1 MGSFSRLRL
10 VQDDEVGSGGGPC
23 VRPYN
28 VSGCL
33 LFIMFNFTVEKI
45 AEITGGKLFSKNEK
59 EKITAGF
66 GIDSRTV
73 KSGQFFIAIRGKN
86 YDGHNFIGE
95 ALRGNAA
102 GLIVQCA
109 DEALFKKNVC
119 HIIVVKDTIK
129 AMAAIASAMRREANI
144 PVICITGTNGK
155 TTVKNMLTDILSVKY
170 KVLKSPASYNNIIG
184 VSLTLFR
191 LTENFDIAIIEL
203 GTSFPG
209 EISRLAAIAAPE
221 TVIITNIGHGHLSGL
236 SDRRGVFAEK
246 IKLLKFLPF
255 KGKAFLN
262 KDDDLLRR
270 VRSKNVS
277 LHFFGM
283 DKKSDSIMEGIRKK
297 KEGYEFFLG
306 GEKYYLPFAGLH
318 NVSNAAAAISAAR
331 NLGIGYART
340 REALK
345 RTNLPKMRLEK
356 TVLAGC
362 KFINDAYN
370 ANPDSFECAL
380 QFLQSE
386 GSGKKGVV
394 AGEMAELGP
403 RSRYFHRKIGESIA
417 KKNIDFLIVVGTRAG
432 HMARAAEEHGMRKEN
447 IIYAASHARAAEIL
461 KKISNEDTTV
471 LIKGSRAAKMEEVI
485 KCYTML
491 YTH

>member
-1 MGSFSRLRL
+1 MVNLTIR
-10 VQDDEVGSGGGPC
+10 
-23 VRPYN
+23 
-28 VSGCL
+28 
-33 LFIMFNFTVEKI
+33 KI
-45 AEITGGKLFSKNEK
+45 AEITGGKLFSGNEK

-66 GIDSRTV
+66 SIDSRTI

-86 YDGHNFIGE
+86 YDGHNFLEE
-95 ALRGNAA
+95 AVRGNAA
-102 GLIVQCA
+102 GLIVHRA
-109 DEALFKKNVC
+109 DEALLKKNVC

-129 AMAAIASAMRREANI
+129 AMAAIAAAMRREANI

-184 VSLTLFR
+184 VSLTLFS
-191 LTENFDIAIIEL
+191 LTENFDIAVIEL
-203 GTSFPG
+203 GTSRPG
-209 EISRLAAIAAPE
+209 EISELAAIAAPE
-221 TVIITNIGHGHLSGL
+221 TVIITNIGYGHLEGL
-236 SDRRGVFAEK
+236 SDRRGVFDEK

-262 KDDDLLRR
+262 KDDDLLGS

-277 LHFFGM
+277 LHFFGT
-283 DKKSDSIMEGIRKK
+283 DKKSNSIIEGICK

-306 GEKYYLPFAGLH
+306 GEKYYLPLEGLH
-318 NVSNAAAAISAAR
+318 NISNAAAAISAAR
-331 NLGIGYART
+331 NLGIDYVHT

-380 QFLQSE
+380 QFLQSAC
-386 GSGKKGVV
+386 SGKKGVV
-394 AGEMAELGP
+394 AGEMAELGL

-417 KKNIDFLIVVGTRAG
+417 KKNIDFLIVVGAQAG
-432 HMARAAEEHGMRKEN
+432 HMARSAEEHGMREED

-491 YTH
+491 YTR